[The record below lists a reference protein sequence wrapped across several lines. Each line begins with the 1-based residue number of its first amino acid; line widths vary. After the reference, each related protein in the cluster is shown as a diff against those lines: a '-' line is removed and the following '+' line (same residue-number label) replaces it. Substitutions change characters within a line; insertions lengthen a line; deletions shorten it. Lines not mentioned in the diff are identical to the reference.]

1 MIQGIFYC
9 PYNSFAGPLRSI
21 EYPPVTFDQLVERV
35 GVNKDL
41 LDRPCSTEY
50 LSRIAALLPN
60 WLQYARALGLTEPQ
74 IQDID
79 GERMSNNAMKTVK
92 MIKIWHL
99 CNGFHATYRYL
110 IDKCLELK
118 HASVAEN
125 ICRIVQGRYC
135 FQSTHT

>member
-1 MIQGIFYC
+1 M
-9 PYNSFAGPLRSI
+9 
-21 EYPPVTFDQLVERV
+21 TFDQLVEHV
-35 GVNKDL
+35 GVNKDF
-41 LDRPCSTEY
+41 LDRPCSTEH
-50 LSRIAALLPN
+50 LSRIAALLQN

-99 CNGFHATYRYL
+99 CNGFHATYCYL
-110 IDKCLELK
+110 INKCLELK
-118 HASVAEN
+118 HVSVAEN

-135 FQSTHT
+135 LQSTHTSVQTPFSVLWNVCL